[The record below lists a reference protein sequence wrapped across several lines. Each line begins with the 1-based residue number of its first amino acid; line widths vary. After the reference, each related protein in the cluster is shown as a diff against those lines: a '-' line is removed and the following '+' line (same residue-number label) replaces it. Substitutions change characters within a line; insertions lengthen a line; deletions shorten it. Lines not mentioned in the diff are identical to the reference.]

1 MSVLSPSDLQP
12 AHDSDGR
19 EPSTVIIVWVDDE
32 PFIFDGSPLT
42 YAPQMLRESR
52 RNPKGAAVPAAD

>member
-1 MSVLSPSDLQP
+1 MSAPSPSDRQP

-52 RNPKGAAVPAAD
+52 RYPKGAPVPVAG

>member
-1 MSVLSPSDLQP
+1 MSERSQSPRQP

-19 EPSTVIIVWVDDE
+19 EPSTVIIVWVDGE

-42 YAPQMLRESR
+42 YAPQL
-52 RNPKGAAVPAAD
+52 VPPALAIH